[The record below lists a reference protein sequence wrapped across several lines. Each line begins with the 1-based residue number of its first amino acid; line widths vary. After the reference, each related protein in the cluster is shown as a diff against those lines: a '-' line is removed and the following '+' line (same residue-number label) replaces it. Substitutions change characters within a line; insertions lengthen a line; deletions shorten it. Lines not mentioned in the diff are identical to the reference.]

1 MRLKKI
7 VLVGFKSF
15 AEKTTLHFD
24 AGITCIV
31 GPNGCGKSNISDAFR
46 WVLGEQSAKSLRGHK
61 MPDVIFA
68 GASQRKPLN
77 FAEVSLTLE
86 DIQGALPIEY
96 EEITITRR
104 LHRSGESEYFINSN
118 PVRLKDIHSLLFDS
132 GIGKNAFSIFEQG
145 KLDQVINYSPQERRF
160 IFEEAAGIVRFLH
173 RKQEAFKR
181 LEQADLN
188 LSRVNDIHL
197 EVEKNISILQGQAEK
212 ALVYKENQMQLEMLD
227 RAYFFMRW
235 KNCEK
240 KKNDAEIQLSLYQKQ
255 LGETHQLISSK
266 HHQLMET
273 KQLAQLNG

>member
-15 AEKTTLHFD
+15 AEKTALHFD
-24 AGITCIV
+24 SGVTCIV
-31 GPNGCGKSNISDAFR
+31 GPNGCGKSNIADAFR
-46 WVLGEQSAKSLRGHK
+46 WVLGEQSAKSLRGNK

-77 FAEVSLTLE
+77 FAEVSITLT
-86 DIQGALPIEY
+86 DIQGSLPIEY

-132 GIGKNAFSIFEQG
+132 GIGRNSFSIFEQG
-145 KLDQVINYSPQERRF
+145 KIDQVINFSPFERRF

-173 RKQEAFKR
+173 RKQETFKK
-181 LEQADLN
+181 LEQAELN
-188 LSRVNDIHL
+188 LSRAADIHH

-212 ALVYKENQMQLEMLD
+212 ALIYKEHQLRLSVLEKSSFLL
-227 RAYFFMRW
+227 RW
-235 KNCEK
+235 VLYEK
-240 KKNDAEIQLSLYQKQ
+240 KNESLHSQ
-255 LGETHQLISSK
+255 IAARN
-266 HHQLMET
+266 
-273 KQLAQLNG
+273 LAWENRLKVSVPSITN